1 MYSGYVSINQGLE
14 ETRALVDQSG
24 DKLYYDLTLKHQNN
38 ELPTKDGFQIGMQIR
53 DSSLSLIRYINEMKV
68 LLIAKCEGKNRTE
81 IEALDT
87 LISLKFLTNY
97 DDYITPGTI
106 LYGDRGSKPKR
117 GPYSAFQLA
126 KKTTIFA
133 ELVDSVWTN
142 KELLPAQYD
151 YLSYVKDP
159 NWGRNGI
166 RDKPLAA
173 IITLLTKLQLD
184 IKLQEL
190 SAVRKLIGKL

>member
-1 MYSGYVSINQGLE
+1 MYSGYVSINHGLE
-14 ETRALVDQSG
+14 ETRALVEEST
-24 DKLYYDLTLKHQNN
+24 DKLYYDLTHKQQND
-38 ELPTKDGFQIGMQIR
+38 ELTAKDGFRIGMQIR
-53 DSSLSLIRYINEMKV
+53 DSSLSLIQYINKMKV
-68 LLIAKCEGKNRTE
+68 LLIAKCEDKNRSE

-87 LISLKFLTNY
+87 MISLNFLTNY

-106 LYGDRGSKPKR
+106 LYGDTWSNPKR

-126 KKTTIFA
+126 KKTNRFA
-133 ELVDSVWTN
+133 ELADSVWTN
-142 KELLPAQYD
+142 EELLAPQHD
-151 YLSYVKDP
+151 YLSYAEDP
-159 NWGRNGI
+159 SWERNGI

-190 SAVRKLIGKL
+190 RAIRKLISK

>member
-1 MYSGYVSINQGLE
+1 MYSGYVSINHGLE
-14 ETRALVDQSG
+14 ETRALVDQST
-24 DKLYYDLTLKHQNN
+24 DKLYYDLTHKHQNN
-38 ELPTKDGFQIGMQIR
+38 ELTAKDGFRIGMQIR
-53 DSSLSLIRYINEMKV
+53 DSSLTLIQYINEMKV
-68 LLIAKCEGKNRTE
+68 LLIAKCEGKNRAE

-106 LYGDRGSKPKR
+106 LYGDTWSKPKR

-126 KKTTIFA
+126 NKTIRLA
-133 ELVDSVWTN
+133 ELTDSVWTDE
-142 KELLPAQYD
+142 ELLALQYD
-151 YLSYVKDP
+151 YLSYAREP
-159 NWGRNGI
+159 SWARNGI

-190 SAVRKLIGKL
+190 RAIRKLIAK